1 MSTMTNCKWKIF
13 CSIGI
18 MFVAPAMIWSN
29 PAAPMIYYVLLVLLG
44 TAAVVCMWSASPE
57 SLLILRVIVALCCS
71 VAIGVMM
78 LGTRLT
84 VIQITPF
91 ILSIALIFPNS
102 GWMRKRSEE
111 D

>member
-1 MSTMTNCKWKIF
+1 
-13 CSIGI
+13 

-44 TAAVVCMWSASPE
+44 AAAVVCMWSASPE

-78 LGTRLT
+78 LGGLFKSRHAPHTHQLDNGPTRGKNMSVKSL
-84 VIQITPF
+84 
-91 ILSIALIFPNS
+91 
-102 GWMRKRSEE
+102 
-111 D
+111 